1 MSTGRPSL
9 RRPSPTAHVAR
20 LLALGLV
27 GALLLVLPAC
37 DLLPQTAGEW
47 TIALVIAGVLV
58 VGVGVMAWVTSR
70 QNNQNKK

>member
-9 RRPSPTAHVAR
+9 RRPPPSTHLAR
-20 LLALGLV
+20 LLALGFV
-27 GALLLVLPAC
+27 CAVLLVLPAC